1 MRQDM
6 RTAMLNPARL
16 LSLPHFSADARVR
29 SGARKKEIVVH
40 ATRANEGRGTDP
52 EVRE

>member
-6 RTAMLNPARL
+6 RTAMLNPAQL

-29 SGARKKEIVVH
+29 GGARKKEIVVH